1 MEALL
6 PHLDPILAAVRPHLL
21 PLIQGLPAPVHKFGL
36 DQLGEACYATIIGKL
51 DLSSQPECTKLAVSK
66 ALGVGIVALSTV
78 VKVPQLLKL
87 VKSGSSKGVSFSS
100 YALETAAYTI
110 TLAYNFRSGNPF
122 STYGEIA
129 LLAAQN
135 VIISLLVL
143 AYRGRAD
150 AAALY
155 AAVLASA
162 GYSLFN
168 ESIINKETMVM
179 IQAAAIP
186 LGLMSKV
193 PQIWTIAK
201 EKSTGQLSAFA
212 VSVQFNVGK
221 DGTNDACAEIRSSIT
236 FSAPLRES
244 SPLWPRL
251 MILLSS
257 MVSSVASP

>member
-1 MEALL
+1 METLL
-6 PHLDPILAAVRPHLL
+6 PYLDPIVAALRPHLL
-21 PLIQGLPAPVHKFGL
+21 PIIQALPAPVHEFGL
-36 DQLGEACYATIIGKL
+36 SQLGEACYATIIGKL
-51 DLSSQPECTKLAVSK
+51 DLSSQPECTRLAISK
-66 ALGVGIVALSTV
+66 AIGVVIVALSAV
-78 VKVPQLLKL
+78 VKVPQLIKL
-87 VKSGSSKGVSFSS
+87 FKSGSSKGISFSS

-110 TLAYNFRSGNPF
+110 TLAYNVRSGNPF

-150 AAALY
+150 GVALY

-168 ESIINKETMVM
+168 ENIINKETMVM
-179 IQAAAIP
+179 VQAAAIP

-212 VSVQFNVGK
+212 VRIHFQYRK
-221 DGTNDACAEIRSSIT
+221 R
-236 FSAPLRES
+236 
-244 SPLWPRL
+244 
-251 MILLSS
+251 
-257 MVSSVASP
+257 